1 MNVGEG
7 PQDSSSGTEADRVR
21 PATGAAGHALARV
34 ASKLGAIQGDPTGT
48 LTFARYLWQAKLAVM
63 HWLNLLS
70 DDDRA
75 GILCDRVEDVVVIG
89 TNDLKFAQLKTRDRG
104 SWTAERVCGKGHG
117 IDALVRSYKLAK
129 QNGILPIC
137 RFELW
142 LEGPSSDK
150 KATVTFFTDP
160 STASPDLRSKIRAY
174 GLTPLEVKDFL
185 SKLAVVV
192 NCPARSTV
200 DAVVLRAI
208 GAIWPSLSAAEAMAL
223 YESLLDVATK
233 AQAAETQ
240 SLDTQTHLSE
250 RLSGTPRDPS
260 CALHIPELATQLLS
274 KQMLLG
280 LVPPLPGDTDEQIL
294 QRASESGVTAL
305 EMKLRRAGASTRTV
319 ERAKAL
325 RAEADIRRHLQL
337 ESGATGDEGLERLA
351 EFVLTVAEATADSV
365 RMQGPAALAVSR
377 PADAIAATLLANPQT
392 LANLDSEGIFASGHQ
407 VFGYLCHL
415 SDKCLF
421 GWRSA

>member
-7 PQDSSSGTEADRVR
+7 PQGSSPEAASGHVR
-21 PATGAAGHALARV
+21 PVTGAAPQSLAQ
-34 ASKLGAIQGDPTGT
+34 AAAKLGKIQGDPTGT
-48 LTFARYLWQAKLAVM
+48 LTFARYLWQAKLAVL
-63 HWLNLLS
+63 HWLNSLG

-75 GILCDRVEDVVVIG
+75 GLLCDRIEDLVVIG
-89 TNDLKFAQLKTRDRG
+89 TNELKFAQLKTRDRG

-117 IDALVRSYKLAK
+117 IDALVRAYKLAK
-129 QNGILPIC
+129 RNGLLPIS

-142 LEGPSSDK
+142 LEGPSSDR
-150 KATVTFFTDP
+150 KATVAFFTDP
-160 STASPDLRSKIRAY
+160 STASSDLRSKIRAY
-174 GLTPLEVKDFL
+174 GLTPAEVKDFL
-185 SKLAVVV
+185 LKLAVVV

-208 GAIWPSLSAAEAMAL
+208 GVFWPSLSGAEARAL

-240 SLDTQTHLSE
+240 SLDIQIHLGE
-250 RLSGTPRDPS
+250 RLSGTPTDPS
-260 CALHIPELATQLLS
+260 SALHIPELETQLLS
-274 KQMLLG
+274 KQMLLR
-280 LVPPLPGDTDEQIL
+280 LVPPLPGDTDEHIL
-294 QRASESGVTAL
+294 RRALESGGTAL
-305 EMKLRRAGASTRTV
+305 EMKLRRAGASPRTI

-337 ESGATGDEGLERLA
+337 ESGATSDEALERLA
-351 EFVLTVAEATADSV
+351 EFVLTIAEATADSM
-365 RMQGPAALAVSR
+365 RMQGPAALAVSK
-377 PADAIAATLLANPQT
+377 PADAIAATLLANPHS
-392 LANLDSEGIFASGHQ
+392 LASMDHDRIFASGHQ

-415 SDKCLF
+415 SDGCHF